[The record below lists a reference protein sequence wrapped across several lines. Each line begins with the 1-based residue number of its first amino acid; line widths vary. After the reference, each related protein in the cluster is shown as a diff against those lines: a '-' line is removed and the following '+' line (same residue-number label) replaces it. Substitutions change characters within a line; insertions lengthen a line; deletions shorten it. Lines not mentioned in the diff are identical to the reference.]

1 MSNKPKGNPLFT
13 ILVFGVGGAL
23 FGLILAIIKIL
34 LIKNDVDSFHV
45 QLILLVIIVPAYIR
59 LLLWVWSRIKNDAQ
73 RKP

>member
-1 MSNKPKGNPLFT
+1 MSKKPQGNPLFT
-13 ILVFGVGGAL
+13 ILVFVVGGAL
-23 FGLILAIIKIL
+23 FGLLLAIIKIL